1 MKGHQDKALYQFQLN
16 GLTANEINMDNKELS
31 DQIIDTVR
39 AIRKIPREQIKN
51 PFEIQVIVVKPKD

>member
-1 MKGHQDKALYQFQLN
+1 ML
-16 GLTANEINMDNKELS
+16 INFIVRNVKKERRLIMDNIVLS
-31 DQIIDTVR
+31 DKIIDTVR